1 MSGGARLVFATRN
14 AGKVRELEAL
24 LEGALEVASLSEYPE
39 LPEVE
44 EDQDTFEGNARK
56 KALAVAAATGL
67 PALADDSGLCVEA
80 LGGQPGV
87 YSARY
92 AEGTDRDRC
101 EKLLGELRGVP
112 DERRGAA
119 FACALCLAFPDGRTV
134 VEHGSCEGRIG
145 RAPRGEGGFGYDPLF
160 VVGGTGRTMAELAPE
175 EKSAISHRGAA
186 FARMRPHL
194 LELAGG

>member
-1 MSGGARLVFATRN
+1 MSGARLLFATRN

-24 LEGALEVASLSEYPE
+24 VGGAVKVASLKEYPE
-39 LPEVE
+39 LSEVE

-56 KALAVAAATGL
+56 KALAAAAATGL

-80 LGGQPGV
+80 LGGRPGV

-92 AEGTDRDRC
+92 APGTDRDRC
-101 EKLLGELRGVP
+101 EKLLEELRQVP

-119 FACALCLAFPDGRTV
+119 FVCALCLAFPDGRTV
-134 VEHGSCEGRIG
+134 VERGRCEGRIG
-145 RAPRGEGGFGYDPLF
+145 HRPRGEGGFGYDPVF
-160 VVGGTGRTMAELAPE
+160 VVGALGRTMAELAPE
-175 EKSAISHRGAA
+175 EKSAISHRGVA

-194 LELAGG
+194 VKLGG